1 MRISEVFRYGRPY
14 SAEYK
19 EKDGL
24 QNFFYITHTIGC
36 ALPLLEKGIN
46 PIASVKAIDGNRTP
60 AILISSSPHKIGSHS
75 TPWQD
80 FFDPDN
86 GHIKYFGDNKTLGRS
101 PESAEGNSVLLRAQI
116 AHNSPDQLLR
126 ELSIPVIFFKR
137 IRLNGRAKGNVQF
150 QGFGVIERV
159 ERIIQLISSGESFV
173 NYSFD
178 FTIFHL
184 LKEAEEFNW
193 EWISMRR
200 NPAFS
205 LSETLKLAPS
215 SWKTWIKEGQKSRE
229 KCRRRVSKLYVTKA
243 EHQRPLPGS
252 KEQKVLEQIYA
263 FYDNR
268 KSRFELLAAKVAS
281 RIMASNGGFYR
292 EGWITPSS
300 GDGGTDFVARL
311 DIGSAFSKT
320 KLVVLGQAKCQD
332 PSMPTSGTHIAR
344 TVARLRRGWV
354 GVFVT
359 TSYFS
364 EPVQREVIEDEYP
377 IMLIHGLRLAE
388 EVNTLIYE
396 QGYKDVNSLLNELDS
411 EYDSYVLSRRPE
423 EIHLDM

>member
-1 MRISEVFRYGRPY
+1 
-14 SAEYK
+14 
-19 EKDGL
+19 
-24 QNFFYITHTIGC
+24 
-36 ALPLLEKGIN
+36 
-46 PIASVKAIDGNRTP
+46 
-60 AILISSSPHKIGSHS
+60 
-75 TPWQD
+75 
-80 FFDPDN
+80 
-86 GHIKYFGDNKTLGRS
+86 
-101 PESAEGNSVLLRAQI
+101 
-116 AHNSPDQLLR
+116 
-126 ELSIPVIFFKR
+126 
-137 IRLNGRAKGNVQF
+137 
-150 QGFGVIERV
+150 
-159 ERIIQLISSGESFV
+159 
-173 NYSFD
+173 
-178 FTIFHL
+178 
-184 LKEAEEFNW
+184 
-193 EWISMRR
+193 
-200 NPAFS
+200 
-205 LSETLKLAPS
+205 
-215 SWKTWIKEGQKSRE
+215 
-229 KCRRRVSKLYVTKA
+229 
-243 EHQRPLPGS
+243 
-252 KEQKVLEQIYA
+252 
-263 FYDNR
+263 
-268 KSRFELLAAKVAS
+268 
-281 RIMASNGGFYR
+281 MASNGGFYR